1 MKKIKKFIYL
11 LTLVVP
17 AIVLMAFNPF
27 VNKSNLS
34 NENNK
39 LLQKT
44 PPTPTN
50 IYVSWKT
57 VDVTYRTSG
66 NYVIQYS
73 DMVSSDDP
81 ATLMWGCG
89 YLDIDKPTPGWQ
101 CNVTKELYTA
111 SGTTGCEYIY
121 VHSLIAPTT
130 PEQPVYHTIDVKVRD
145 SRGVE
150 SNWGGITLIIHY
162 SSTPDPTEDAN
173 PCAAF

>member
-39 LLQKT
+39 LLQET
-44 PPTPTN
+44 PPTPPN
-50 IYVSWKT
+50 IYVKWKT

-101 CNVTKELYTA
+101 CSISNSYFTA
-111 SGTTGCEYIY
+111 SGTESCNFIY
-121 VHSLIAPTT
+121 VHSYLTPDPSHPTVT
-130 PEQPVYHTIDVKVRD
+130 HTIDVKVRN
-145 SRGVE
+145 SQGVE